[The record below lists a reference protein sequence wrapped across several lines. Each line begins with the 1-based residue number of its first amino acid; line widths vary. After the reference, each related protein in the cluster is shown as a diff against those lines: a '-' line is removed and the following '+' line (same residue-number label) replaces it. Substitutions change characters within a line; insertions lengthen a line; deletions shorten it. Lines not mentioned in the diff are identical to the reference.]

1 MKKTK
6 ISPIE
11 QNIIDKVREMRK
23 LKGISQRTLAYMI
36 DMSPGFIGNV
46 ENPKE
51 RAKYNFNHI
60 NRIAEAL
67 ECSPKDFLPEKP
79 IK

>member
-1 MKKTK
+1 MEKVN
-6 ISPIE
+6 ISPFE
-11 QNIIDKVREMRK
+11 QAVIDKIREVRK
-23 LKGISQRTLAYMI
+23 KKGISQRTLAYLI
-36 DMSPGFIGNV
+36 DVSPGFIGNV
-46 ENPKE
+46 ENPK
-51 RAKYNFNHI
+51 RRDKYNLNLL